1 MEITLETLHT
11 ELKELRQE
19 VVDSR
24 IQTTKEV
31 VDSGFKQLRK
41 WLIPG
46 FKQLS
51 GLSVS
56 LWGQS
61 SRLHPLLAC
70 IRR

>member
-1 MEITLETLHT
+1 MNLHKISAY
-11 ELKELRQE
+11 LSQMS
-19 VVDSR
+19 VDLFQMS
-24 IQTTKEV
+24 
-31 VDSGFKQLRK
+31 VDLVNYLLK
-41 WLIPG
+41 WLSPG

-56 LWGQS
+56 LWRQS